1 MENYENHL
9 EDMIKGFQIL
19 RYPLLNDTPITNK
32 IPENSVDIAAKYLKI
47 LKYPNHFSEQIW
59 LCNPIP

>member
-47 LKYPNHFSEQIW
+47 LKDSFRVFIYYSFVPKK
-59 LCNPIP
+59 